1 MYRGELL
8 FFLLA
13 VGFFSL
19 DFLRDRHVTFLNFT
33 TLPPKITQWELDS
46 CTRTISIQSV
56 LGGIPPYDFYV
67 YKQEQHGANNWQF
80 YRLIKEQLPQISGLP
95 PGNYRIK
102 ALNEGGSFP
111 NISTGVLEVSFP
123 SEPAVELT
131 ASTPICSGASP
142 SISLKLV
149 GLDTLVP
156 PIRWTARLLLSPE
169 AGDLLGYTSSSSGS
183 ELGIFDTLINTGTTV
198 GRVEYL
204 IQPVHGRCVLPT
216 RLAEVLVDPIPRI
229 EVKASQQVVCSGI
242 PFSISLLPK
251 SWGASPLQ
259 VRWVA
264 EVLSGQATGIGAG
277 SLSPLASV
285 SETLI
290 NLGTSPARIRY
301 TFFPQFQACE
311 GVPVSIEIE
320 VLPELTVVPLP
331 DLVFCSGEL
340 VSIPKFATNLSGA
353 GIAFFWEVADPS
365 IGIESSSGSDS
376 QIPSFE
382 AINTGTS
389 PKQTRITV
397 TPRITNLA
405 NGISCAGTPSS
416 FLVTV
421 RAPIQIQEELS
432 NYRGYGVSCAGSFDG
447 KILLKLS
454 GGNLPSENANYTFS
468 WTGPENFM
476 STAPSLVGLQAG
488 VYRVRV
494 ATSGGKCVLEKS
506 MELTQ
511 PDSLRVTLSQ
521 EDNACYQGTSG
532 SLLVTALG
540 GVPPYSYSWTRPS
553 NFSASVANPQN
564 LDSGTYQVT
573 VTDAN
578 GCTITGPPQTITEP
592 AALALTQTKVDNGC
606 FQGTSGR
613 IRSIASGGTA
623 PYMFSWTGPYGFTST
638 NDALSAL
645 VSGSYQLIVTDAN
658 GCTITGEQQTI
669 TEPTALILGQSKVD
683 NDCFQGDSGSI
694 STIASGGTAPYG
706 YVWTGPNNFSSTVAN
721 PQNLVSGTYQ
731 VTVSDAN
738 GCAPLVGPPITIN
751 EPQALTI
758 KAQVQSE
765 SCADAKDGQIRL
777 EPSGG
782 TPPYTLSWEHGD
794 TDALATGLGAG
805 SYQVRVTDQAG
816 CTQVATY
823 ELLPLLPLSL
833 QTSLSLQA
841 TQVPVQISALLQ
853 AQVGGGTPP
862 YTYRWNTGQTGAQ
875 ITVTQSGVY
884 RLAVQDSRG
893 CFLENQVVVSI
904 PLPMSLSL
912 NVSTVALCEE
922 GGQETTVQLQLT
934 DGLLPY
940 QITWSRGTVSEGGLK
955 LTTRES
961 GVFQVEVKDALGL
974 IEKRTLTIPPRLT
987 GPIAFTSLFASQTE
1001 FEADL
1006 AGFKGLFRPVAT
1018 WPFQVVSWDFGD
1030 GTSSSEAS
1038 LTHTYTTKG
1047 RYLVTLTVVDQA
1059 GCLITQ
1065 SKELD
1070 ILDYFIEIPNVFTPN
1085 GDALNDTF
1093 FPKFRF
1099 VRNLQVQVVNKWGE
1113 LIYRSQGQDD
1123 SGWDGLVSGEKAPEG
1138 VYVYTL
1144 RYQVPDGR
1152 IVTSSSTFLLAR

>member
-1 MYRGELL
+1 M
-8 FFLLA
+8 
-13 VGFFSL
+13 
-19 DFLRDRHVTFLNFT
+19 
-33 TLPPKITQWELDS
+33 
-46 CTRTISIQSV
+46 
-56 LGGIPPYDFYV
+56 IP
-67 YKQEQHGANNWQF
+67 
-80 YRLIKEQLPQISGLP
+80 
-95 PGNYRIK
+95 
-102 ALNEGGSFP
+102 
-111 NISTGVLEVSFP
+111 
-123 SEPAVELT
+123 
-131 ASTPICSGASP
+131 
-142 SISLKLV
+142 
-149 GLDTLVP
+149 
-156 PIRWTARLLLSPE
+156 ARL
-169 AGDLLGYTSSSSGS
+169 
-183 ELGIFDTLINTGTTV
+183 V
-198 GRVEYL
+198 
-204 IQPVHGRCVLPT
+204 
-216 RLAEVLVDPIPRI
+216 EVLVDPLPR
-229 EVKASQQVVCSGI
+229 VDAKVSQQLVCSGTT
-242 PFSISLLPK
+242 FSISFLPK
-251 SWGASPLQ
+251 SWGTSPML

-311 GVPVSIEIE
+311 GVPVSVEIE
-320 VLPELTVVPLP
+320 VLPELTVIPQQ

-340 VSIPKFATNLSGA
+340 VFLPEFATNLSGVT
-353 GIAFFWEVADPS
+353 IAYFWEVDDPS
-365 IGIESSSGSDS
+365 IGIESSSGSGS
-376 QIPSFE
+376 QIPPFV
-382 AINTGTS
+382 AINTGAS

-397 TPRITNLA
+397 TPKMEDLA

-421 RAPIQIQEELS
+421 RAPIQIQEQLS
-432 NYRGYGVSCAGSFDG
+432 DYGGYGVSCAGGFDG

-476 STAPSLVGLQAG
+476 STAASLVGLQAG

-494 ATSGGKCVLEKS
+494 ATAGGNCLLEKS

-511 PDSLRVTLSQ
+511 ADSLQVTQSQ
-521 EDNACYQGTSG
+521 VNNSCFQGTSG
-532 SLLVTALG
+532 SLEVIASG
-540 GVPPYSYSWTRPS
+540 GVPPYSYAWTGPN

-564 LDSGTYQVT
+564 LVSGTYQVS

-578 GCTITGPPQTITEP
+578 GCAVTGAPQTITEP
-592 AALALTQTKVDNGC
+592 AQLALTQRKIDNTC
-606 FQGTSGR
+606 FQGAAG
-613 IRSIASGGTA
+613 SITVTPSGGTA
-623 PYMFSWTGPYGFTST
+623 PY
-638 NDALSAL
+638 
-645 VSGSYQLIVTDAN
+645 SYA
-658 GCTITGEQQTI
+658 
-669 TEPTALILGQSKVD
+669 
-683 NDCFQGDSGSI
+683 
-694 STIASGGTAPYG
+694 
-706 YVWTGPNNFSSTVAN
+706 WTGPNNFSSTVAN
-721 PQNLVSGTYQ
+721 PQNLVSGIYHVTITDANGCTITGALQIITEPEALLLSQSKVDNVCFQGNAGSISITASGGTAPYSYAWTGPNNFSSRVANPQNLVSGTYQ
-731 VTVSDAN
+731 VTVFDAN
-738 GCAPLVGPPITIN
+738 GCTPLVGPPITLTEPPVVTIN
-751 EPQALTI
+751 
-758 KAQVQSE
+758 AQVQSE
-765 SCADAKDGQIRL
+765 SCADVKDGRIEL
-777 EPSGG
+777 TLTGG

-794 TDALATGLGAG
+794 TDAIATGLGAG
-805 SYQVRVTDQAG
+805 SYQIRVTDQAG

-853 AQVGGGTPP
+853 AKVGGGTPP

-875 ITVTQSGVY
+875 IRVTQSGVY

-922 GGQETTVQLQLT
+922 GGQETIVQLQLT

-987 GPIAFTSLFASQTE
+987 GPIAFTYLFASQTE

-1006 AGFKGLFRPVAT
+1006 AGFKGLFRPLAT
-1018 WPFQVVSWDFGD
+1018 WPFQVVSWNFGD
-1030 GTSSSEAS
+1030 GSSSSEAS
-1038 LTHTYTTKG
+1038 PTHTYASKG
-1047 RYLVTLTVVDQA
+1047 KYLVTLTVLDQA
-1059 GCLITQ
+1059 GCLFTQ

-1099 VRNLQVQVVNKWGE
+1099 VRNLQLQVVNKWGE

-1123 SGWDGLVSGEKAPEG
+1123 PGWDGLVSGEKAPEG
-1138 VYVYTL
+1138 VYVYML
-1144 RYQVPDGR
+1144 RYQIPDGR
-1152 IVTSSSTFLLAR
+1152 IVTSTSTFLLAR